1 MGCAAS
7 AIKNIDILE
16 TLNQG
21 TEDQADVVEVHY
33 FGIYGRASPLDF
45 LLNHA
50 GIDYER
56 KQIGPVKFTLGSAK
70 KTFGSLPVM

>member
-33 FGIYGRASPLDF
+33 FGIYGRASPLMFLCHYVGIHVKYVPIDF
-45 LLNHA
+45 
-50 GIDYER
+50 IWW
-56 KQIGPVKFTLGSAK
+56 FTGGK
-70 KTFGSLPVM
+70 KAYGALPVI